1 MFQAFSSVWNILKFM
16 FTQNLQRRK
25 RAYLLQQRNLWHES
39 FYTACLVYLHLQSI
53 IQSFLL
59 QLQSIIQSF
68 LLQLQSIIQSFL
80 LHLQSIIQSFLL
92 QLQSIGNW
100 AETFVFHVVDKEN
113 DLETCSTY
121 QRCIHGKM
129 QNVCERKNLKRNAA
143 RITTERGVEPGSKA
157 PPSEGPNSKG
167 TLESRKGYSRLC
179 YVEDELKYRMTRFS
193 LENINLFIVE
203 AGCACNVEVGQALS
217 PGFLSEKTILWYQN
231 TI

>member
-1 MFQAFSSVWNILKFM
+1 MVRVQLNFSASDAIEHHFHNSMDRVKNFSENNMFQAFSSVWNVLKFM
-16 FTQNLQRRK
+16 FTLNLQRRK
-25 RAYLLQQRNLWHES
+25 TGYLLQQRNFWHES
-39 FYTACLVYLHLQSI
+39 FYTACLVY
-53 IQSFLL
+53 
-59 QLQSIIQSF
+59 
-68 LLQLQSIIQSFL
+68 